1 MLGLKR
7 AVLVGENGLSLRF
20 PETACTRAPAS
31 TRPPFRAPPWRSRSR
46 LFALP
51 GQAQFKVIGAD
62 GKVTYT
68 DREPSASE
76 GKVVPLGT
84 RAPFAQPAAAEP
96 ELPFELRQAT
106 AKYPVTLY
114 VTSTACEPCNS
125 GRQLLKQRGIPFNE
139 KLVVTAEDSEA
150 LESCPARAKRR
161 RCRSARRS
169 LRGYAAEIWGSYLD
183 AAGYP
188 RESRLPSTYQYRA
201 AAPVVDR
208 RAPATPGP
216 EPRAEAR
223 SLPTAPAAAPPPAG
237 IRF

>member
-1 MLGLKR
+1 MAR
-7 AVLVGENGLSLRF
+7 S
-20 PETACTRAPAS
+20 PTPTASPAPAKARWCRS
-31 TRPPFRAPPWRSRSR
+31 ATRPT
-46 LFALP
+46 
-51 GQAQFKVIGAD
+51 V
-62 GKVTYT
+62 
-68 DREPSASE
+68 
-76 GKVVPLGT
+76 
-84 RAPFAQPAAAEP
+84 AQPAAAEP

-106 AKYPVTLY
+106 TKYPVTLY

-150 LESCPARAKRR
+150 LERLSGAREAPTL
-161 RCRSARRS
+161 SIGS
-169 LRGYAAEIWGSYLD
+169 QIVRGYAAETWAAYLD

-208 RAPATPGP
+208 RAQATPRA

-223 SLPTAPAAAPPPAG
+223 SLPTAPAARGAG
-237 IRF
+237 PRRHPLLSDRARRRR

>member
-1 MLGLKR
+1 MPMR
-7 AVLVGENGLSLRF
+7 ARLNPTTVSHAALTLAL
-20 PETACTRAPAS
+20 A
-31 TRPPFRAPPWRSRSR
+31 

-68 DREPSASE
+68 DREPSSSE
-76 GKVVPLGT
+76 GKVVPLGNK
-84 RAPFAQPAAAEP
+84 AAVGQAAAAEP

-106 AKYPVTLY
+106 TKYPVTLY

-125 GRQLLKQRGIPFNE
+125 GRQALKQRGIPFNE
-139 KLVVTAEDSEA
+139 RLVITAEDSEA
-150 LESCPARAKRR
+150 LERLSGAREAPTLTIG
-161 RCRSARRS
+161 SQT
-169 LRGYAAEIWGSYLD
+169 LRGYAAETWAAYLD

-208 RAPATPGP
+208 RAQASTRA

-223 SLPTAPAAAPPPAG
+223 NVPTAPTAAPAPSG

>member
-1 MLGLKR
+1 M
-7 AVLVGENGLSLRF
+7 A
-20 PETACTRAPAS
+20 TRARLSPTAAS
-31 TRPPFRAPPWRSRSR
+31 RTA
-46 LFALP
+46 LALALALVALP
-51 GQAQFKVIGAD
+51 GLAQFKVIGTD

-76 GKVVPLGT
+76 GKVVPLGN
-84 RAPFAQPAAAEP
+84 RAVVSQPVAAEP
-96 ELPFELRQAT
+96 ELPFELRQAAT
-106 AKYPVTLY
+106 KYPVTLY

-125 GRQLLKQRGIPFNE
+125 GRQLLKQRGIPFSE
-139 KLVVTAEDSEA
+139 KLVITAEDSEA
-150 LESCPARAKRR
+150 LERLSGAREAPTLGIGTQI
-161 RCRSARRS
+161 
-169 LRGYAAEIWGSYLD
+169 LRGYAAETWAAYLD

-208 RAPATPGP
+208 REQATARA

-223 SLPTAPAAAPPPAG
+223 TLPTAPAAAPTPGG

>member
-1 MLGLKR
+1 MPMR
-7 AVLVGENGLSLRF
+7 ARLNPTTVSHAALTLAL
-20 PETACTRAPAS
+20 A
-31 TRPPFRAPPWRSRSR
+31 

-68 DREPSASE
+68 DREPSSSE
-76 GKVVPLGT
+76 GKVVPLGNKAIT
-84 RAPFAQPAAAEP
+84 AQPAAAEP
-96 ELPFELRQAT
+96 DLPFELRQAST
-106 AKYPVTLY
+106 KYPVILY
-114 VTSTACEPCNS
+114 VTSTACEPCSS
-125 GRQLLKQRGIPFNE
+125 GRQLLKQRGIPFTE
-139 KLVVTAEDSEA
+139 KLVVTSEDSEA
-150 LESCPARAKRR
+150 LERLSGAREAPTL
-161 RCRSARRS
+161 SIGS
-169 LRGYAAEIWGSYLD
+169 QILRGYAAETWAAYLD

-208 RAPATPGP
+208 REPTTARA

-223 SLPTAPAAAPPPAG
+223 AQPTAPTPAPAPSG

>member
-1 MLGLKR
+1 MQPCVR
-7 AVLVGENGLSLRF
+7 YHPTAVSQAAFALAL
-20 PETACTRAPAS
+20 A
-31 TRPPFRAPPWRSRSR
+31 

-51 GQAQFKVIGAD
+51 GHAQFKVIGAD

-76 GKVVPLGT
+76 GKVVPIGSK
-84 RAPFAQPAAAEP
+84 AVVAQPATAAAAEP

-106 AKYPVTLY
+106 SKYPVTLY

-125 GRQLLKQRGIPFNE
+125 GRQMLKSRGIPFNE
-139 KLVVTAEDSEA
+139 KIIITAEDSEA
-150 LESCPARAKRR
+150 LERLSGAREAPTLAVG
-161 RCRSARRS
+161 SQIA
-169 LRGYAAEIWGSYLD
+169 RGYATEIWASYLD

-208 RAPATPGP
+208 RAQATPGA
-216 EPRAEAR
+216 ESRAETR
-223 SLPTAPAAAPPPAG
+223 SLPTAPPAAPPPTG

>member
-1 MLGLKR
+1 MDSCARFNPTAVSR
-7 AVLVGENGLSLRF
+7 AALTLSL
-20 PETACTRAPAS
+20 A
-31 TRPPFRAPPWRSRSR
+31 

-51 GQAQFKVIGAD
+51 GLAQFKVIGAD

-76 GKVVPLGT
+76 GKVVPLGNKAIT
-84 RAPFAQPAAAEP
+84 AQPAAAEP
-96 ELPFELRQAT
+96 DLPFELRQAST
-106 AKYPVTLY
+106 KYPVTLY
-114 VTSTACEPCNS
+114 VTSTACEPCSS
-125 GRQLLKQRGIPFNE
+125 GRRLLKQRGIPFTE
-139 KLVVTAEDSEA
+139 KLVVTSEDSEA
-150 LESCPARAKRR
+150 LERLSGAREAPTL
-161 RCRSARRS
+161 SIGS
-169 LRGYAAEIWGSYLD
+169 QILRGYAAETWAAYLD

-208 RAPATPGP
+208 REPTTARA

-223 SLPTAPAAAPPPAG
+223 AQPTAPTPAPAPSG